1 MAKVKK
7 AVTGLLLCFVLVSI
21 GFALGK
27 EATLRRTRPARAGTE
42 AATAPAAG
50 SEVVVYYMYPTVRC
64 VTCNQIEA
72 AAHKVVHEDFAGALR
87 EGRLRWEVVN
97 FHENDALAARYEVA
111 TSTVV
116 VARRRGGRDEGFDRL
131 DGVWPRADKPEELSA
146 YIRSAVAAALE
157 KGGSR

>member
-7 AVTGLLLCFVLVSI
+7 ATTGLLLCFVLVSI

-27 EATLRRTRPARAGTE
+27 EATLRRTRPERAGTG

-50 SEVVVYYMYPTVRC
+50 SEVVVYYMYPSIRC
-64 VTCNQIEA
+64 VTCNKIEA
-72 AAHKVVHEDFAGALR
+72 AAHKVVHEGFAEALR

-97 FHENDALAARYEVA
+97 ISENDGLAARYEVA

-116 VARRRGGRDEGFDRL
+116 VARRRDGRDEGFDRL